1 MGRYLVHWEVVQ
13 TQIPIDPKEREGN
26 WGVLMAM
33 VRQDHEKGLIS
44 SWGAFIGETNGYMV
58 IEGTEL
64 EVMNAIQQYVPF
76 VIFDVKPVASED
88 QVNEMIKAISG

>member
-26 WGVLMAM
+26 WAVLMAM

-64 EVMNAIQQYVPF
+64 EVMNAMQQYVPF